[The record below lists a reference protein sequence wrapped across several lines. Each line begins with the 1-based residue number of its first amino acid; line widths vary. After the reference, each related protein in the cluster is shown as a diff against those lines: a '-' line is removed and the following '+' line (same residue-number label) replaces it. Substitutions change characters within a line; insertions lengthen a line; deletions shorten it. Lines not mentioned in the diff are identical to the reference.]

1 MLANSQELRRQQ
13 RENNLA
19 ITVSK
24 QSPLLS
30 PMMEARAQWE
40 TELDEAIEA
49 GRSVTPFALVAWELL
64 FAWGSKEVQSH
75 AELENAAQL
84 AQDMLSLSGRGES
97 VHRFYA
103 LKLPAQNGQKESSDP
118 EEETPG
124 MIFIVR
130 FKNTGRAEE
139 ATKMLRKLDAK
150 DALAHCGLALR
161 GDRAPRSGM
170 EKALQKYLDRQR

>member
-1 MLANSQELRRQQ
+1 
-13 RENNLA
+13 
-19 ITVSK
+19 
-24 QSPLLS
+24 
-30 PMMEARAQWE
+30 MMEARAQWE

-103 LKLPAQNGQKESSDP
+103 IKLPAQNGQRESERDL

-124 MIFIVR
+124 MIFMTCASR
-130 FKNTGRAEE
+130 TPAGLKRLQKCFASW
-139 ATKMLRKLDAK
+139 MLRMLWPTADWHFEGTERHAQAWRRHFRSTWTVSGEHCRKDRLESVSIAVSSFDA
-150 DALAHCGLALR
+150 AM
-161 GDRAPRSGM
+161 S
-170 EKALQKYLDRQR
+170 